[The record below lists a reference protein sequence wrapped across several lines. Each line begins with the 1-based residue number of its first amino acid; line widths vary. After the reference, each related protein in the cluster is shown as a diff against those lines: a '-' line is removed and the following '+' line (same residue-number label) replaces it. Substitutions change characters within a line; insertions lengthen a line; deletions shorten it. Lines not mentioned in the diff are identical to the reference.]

1 MGGVC
6 SFRHPIITP
15 TITPIITPTITPIIT
30 QTVTPIITSEV
41 RLAWSHTSVGR
52 VIFYMAEN

>member
-6 SFRHPIITP
+6 SFRH
-15 TITPIITPTITPIIT
+15 PIITPTITPIIT